1 MAKNKIPVYMK
12 GRGIVVDIQV
22 AYNQKVVHIKKVNP
36 KKGKILDIASNRLAR
51 KELSLAAYS
60 LYMHFIL
67 NVPDYK
73 EALSVKN
80 LTESCALSTKTYYKA
95 VDELIEKKYLVKD
108 ESNIQFKEYYFFL
121 ENPNLIPQVPVP
133 NPTQVG
139 SDGDSSEDEI

>member
-1 MAKNKIPVYMK
+1 MAKNKIPVYMQ

-22 AYNQKVVHIKKVNP
+22 AHNQKVICVKKVNP

-51 KELSLAAYS
+51 KDLSLAAYS

-80 LTESCALSTKTYYKA
+80 LTESSALSSKTYYKA
-95 VDELIEKKYLVKD
+95 VDELIEKQYLVKAP
-108 ESNIQFKEYYFFL
+108 NPQFQEYYLFL
-121 ENPNLIPQVPVP
+121 ENPSLMPPVPVP

-139 SDGDSSEDEI
+139 SVGDESSDEI

>member
-12 GRGIVVDIQV
+12 ERGIVVDIQV

-108 ESNIQFKEYYFFL
+108 ESNTQFKEYYFFL
-121 ENPNLIPQVPVP
+121 ENPSLCPLPQSP
-133 NPTQVG
+133 PTQVG
-139 SDGDSSEDEI
+139 SDQVSSEDEI

>member
-22 AYNQKVVHIKKVNP
+22 AYNQKVVHVKKVNP

-67 NVPDYK
+67 NVPDYR

-108 ESNIQFKEYYFFL
+108 ESNTQFKEYYFFL
-121 ENPNLIPQVPVP
+121 ENPNLMPPVPVP
-133 NPTQVG
+133 NPTPVG

>member
-1 MAKNKIPVYMK
+1 MITGGVNVPKNKIQRYSS
-12 GRGIVVDIQV
+12 GRGLLTINV
-22 AYNQKVVHIKKVNP
+22 APNQKVVEINKVNP

-80 LTESCALSTKTYYKA
+80 LTESSALSAKTYYKA
-95 VDELIEKKYLVKD
+95 VDELIEKKYLIKD
-108 ESNIQFKEYYFFL
+108 SSNTQFKEYYLFL
-121 ENPNLIPQVPVP
+121 ENPNLMPQ
-133 NPTQVG
+133 NL
-139 SDGDSSEDEI
+139 DESEDEI

>member
-1 MAKNKIPVYMK
+1 MAKNQIPVYMK
-12 GRGIVVDIQV
+12 GRGIVVGVQV
-22 AYNQKVVHIKKVNP
+22 AYNQKVIHVKKVNP

-108 ESNIQFKEYYFFL
+108 KSNTQFKEYYFFL
-121 ENPNLIPQVPVP
+121 ENPSLMSQVPVP
-133 NPTQVG
+133 NPTPVG
-139 SDGDSSEDEI
+139 PDLDSSEDEI